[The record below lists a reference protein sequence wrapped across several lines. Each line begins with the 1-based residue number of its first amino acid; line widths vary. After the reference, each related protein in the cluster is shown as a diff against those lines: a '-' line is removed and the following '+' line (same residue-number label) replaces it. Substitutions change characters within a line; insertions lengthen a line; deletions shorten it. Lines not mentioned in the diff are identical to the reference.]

1 MKNLTLAISLGL
13 FAFAAHSAEKTAL
26 FTVASDVASLQH
38 SDIGSAKKTGETSP
52 VKLKSKASKQGGK
65 ALFQISGQQDA
76 QNDAAPV
83 AAAETASKPE
93 NPADNAPANPLQA
106 LAASGKDAESNK
118 AVTGKKT
125 AKPAVKTTVKKAADN
140 ALQTLAAAG
149 KSGSVQTVE
158 ETAPKVQTATTA
170 DKRSSAQTPVA
181 DQPASGQVAATENS
195 KPSEENSESTL
206 FKIASYY
213 EADEM
218 GDSDDAVRKI
228 DFSKPQGQQL
238 PGDFAER
245 RAIADS
251 KAIQLAAPA
260 SSKRSSKKG
269 SYSYVVRGKRYQTLA
284 SSDDFVQEGPAS
296 WYGPGFHGKK
306 TASGEIYDMHKMTA
320 AHKRLPLGTKLEVTN
335 KRTGK
340 TIIVTVNDR
349 GPFHGNRIIDLS
361 HAAASKLGVLRS
373 GVANVTIRAIK

>member
-1 MKNLTLAISLGL
+1 MSL
-13 FAFAAHSAEKTAL
+13 FALAAHSAEKAPL
-26 FTVASDVASLQH
+26 FTVASDVASLQD
-38 SDIGSAKKTGETSP
+38 SDIGSAKKTGETKP
-52 VKLKSKASKQGGK
+52 VKLKSKASKQDGK
-65 ALFQISGQQDA
+65 ALFQIHGQQAA
-76 QNDAAPV
+76 QHKAAPL
-83 AAAETASKPE
+83 AAKDNASKK
-93 NPADNAPANPLQA
+93 ADQAGTARDNPLQA
-106 LAASGKDAESNK
+106 LAAGDKPAESKK
-118 AVTGKKT
+118 AVADKKADKAAVKAS
-125 AKPAVKTTVKKAADN
+125 AKTEKTKPQAADDSAAKVKTVVAADKSATEQIAAKGDSQPAV
-140 ALQTLAAAG
+140 
-149 KSGSVQTVE
+149 
-158 ETAPKVQTATTA
+158 
-170 DKRSSAQTPVA
+170 
-181 DQPASGQVAATENS
+181 
-195 KPSEENSESTL
+195 ENSESTL

-228 DFSKPQGQQL
+228 DLSKPQGKPQL
-238 PGDFAER
+238 LADVSGR

-251 KAIQLAAPA
+251 KAIQRAAPV
-260 SSKRSSKKG
+260 SKKRSGGKKG

-340 TIIVTVNDR
+340 SIIVTVNDR

-361 HAAASKLGVLRS
+361 HAAASKLGVLKS

>member
-1 MKNLTLAISLGL
+1 MKNLTLAIGLGL
-13 FAFAAHSAEKTAL
+13 FAFAAYSAEKAPL
-26 FTVASDVASLQH
+26 FTVASDVASLQD
-38 SDIGSAKKTGETSP
+38 SQIGSAKKTGESRP
-52 VKLKSKASKQGGK
+52 VKLKSKAGKQDGK
-65 ALFQISGQQDA
+65 ALFQISGQQHVQSEPALVVTSDTNSKPEEQA
-76 QNDAAPV
+76 DAAPV
-83 AAAETASKPE
+83 NALRALAGNGKDVESSKAAADK
-93 NPADNAPANPLQA
+93 
-106 LAASGKDAESNK
+106 K
-118 AVTGKKT
+118 AVKS
-125 AKPAVKTTVKKAADN
+125 PEKTTVKSGAENASQTSATSGKPESKMQADESVARVQAAAAAD
-140 ALQTLAAAG
+140 
-149 KSGSVQTVE
+149 KH
-158 ETAPKVQTATTA
+158 ATG
-170 DKRSSAQTPVA
+170 QTPVTDEQA
-181 DQPASGQVAATENS
+181 TGQVAARGGS
-195 KPSEENSESTL
+195 KPAEENGESTL

-238 PGDFAER
+238 PGDLAGR

-251 KAIQLAAPA
+251 RAIQLAAPS
-260 SSKRSSKKG
+260 SSKRGSKKG

-335 KRTGK
+335 QRTGK

-361 HAAASKLGVLRS
+361 HAAWFYGI
-373 GVANVTIRAIK
+373 N

>member
-1 MKNLTLAISLGL
+1 MKNLTLAISLSL
-13 FAFAAHSAEKTAL
+13 FAVAAHSAEKAPL
-26 FTVASDVASLQH
+26 FTVASDVASLQD
-38 SDIGSAKKTGETSP
+38 SDIGSAKKTGETKP
-52 VKLKSKASKQGGK
+52 VKLTSKASKQDGK
-65 ALFQISGQQDA
+65 ALFQIHGQQ
-76 QNDAAPV
+76 AAPHE
-83 AAAETASKPE
+83 AAPLAGKDNASKK
-93 NPADNAPANPLQA
+93 ADQAGAAQANPLQA
-106 LAASGKDAESNK
+106 LAAGGKPAESQK
-118 AVTGKKT
+118 AVADKK
-125 AKPAVKTTVKKAADN
+125 ADKAAVKASAKTEKTRPQAADDS
-140 ALQTLAAAG
+140 AA
-149 KSGSVQTVE
+149 KVKTV
-158 ETAPKVQTATTA
+158 AA
-170 DKRSSAQTPVA
+170 A
-181 DQPASGQVAATENS
+181 DQPASGQTAAKGDS
-195 KPSEENSESTL
+195 QPAVENSESTL

-228 DFSKPQGQQL
+228 DLSKPVGQQL
-238 PGDFAER
+238 PGEVAER

-251 KAIQLAAPA
+251 KAIQRAAPLAA
-260 SSKRSSKKG
+260 SSKTKSSGKKG
-269 SYSYVVRGKRYQTLA
+269 SSSYVVRGKRYQTLA

-361 HAAASKLGVLRS
+361 HAAASKLGVLKS

>member
-1 MKNLTLAISLGL
+1 MKNLTLAIGLGL
-13 FAFAAHSAEKTAL
+13 FAFAAHGAEKAPL
-26 FTVASDVASLQH
+26 FTVASDVASLQD
-38 SDIGSAKKTGETSP
+38 SQIGSAKKTGESRP
-52 VKLKSKASKQGGK
+52 VKLKSKAGKQDGK
-65 ALFQISGQQDA
+65 ALFQISGQQHVQSEPALAATSDTNSKPEEQA
-76 QNDAAPV
+76 DAAPV
-83 AAAETASKPE
+83 
-93 NPADNAPANPLQA
+93 NALQA
-106 LAASGKDAESNK
+106 LAGNGKDVESSK
-118 AVTGKKT
+118 AAADKKS
-125 AKPAVKTTVKKAADN
+125 AKSLEKTTVKSGAENTSQTSATSGKPESKMQADESVARVQAAAAADKH
-140 ALQTLAAAG
+140 ATG
-149 KSGSVQTVE
+149 
-158 ETAPKVQTATTA
+158 QTAVTDELAT
-170 DKRSSAQTPVA
+170 
-181 DQPASGQVAATENS
+181 GQVAARGGS
-195 KPSEENSESTL
+195 KPAEENGESTL

-228 DFSKPQGQQL
+228 DFSKPQEQQL
-238 PGDFAER
+238 PGDLAGR

-251 KAIQLAAPA
+251 RAIQLAAPS
-260 SSKRSSKKG
+260 SSKRGSKKG

-335 KRTGK
+335 QRTGK

-361 HAAASKLGVLRS
+361 HAAASQLGVLRS